1 MSIGYH
7 SVSAYGLLFAGI
19 RQLRIPT
26 KEEKMKYTPNDE
38 VVLAVIDAIVAIA
51 TAYFKYRGNETTS
64 N

>member
-1 MSIGYH
+1 MSLGSH
-7 SVSAYGLLFAGI
+7 GVSAYDLLFAGI

-51 TAYFKYRGNETTS
+51 TAYFKYRGNETPS
-64 N
+64 S